1 MAELKVTQVKSDIG
15 GSERQ
20 RQNLRS
26 LGLRKIG
33 DSVVKPDT
41 PVFRGMVS
49 RVSHLVKIEEVK

>member
-1 MAELKVTQVKSDIG
+1 MAEFKVTQIKSDIG

-41 PVFRGMVS
+41 PGFRGMVS

>member
-1 MAELKVTQVKSDIG
+1 MANLKVTQVKSEIG

-41 PVFRGMVS
+41 PEFRGMVNQ
-49 RVSHLVKIEEVK
+49 VFHLVKIEEVK

>member
-1 MAELKVTQVKSDIG
+1 MAEFKVTQIKSDIG

-41 PVFRGMVS
+41 PGFRGMVNK
-49 RVSHLVKIEEVK
+49 VSHLVKIEEVK

>member
-1 MAELKVTQVKSDIG
+1 MAEIKVTQVKSDIG

-33 DSVVKPDT
+33 DTVVKPDSKE
-41 PVFRGMVS
+41 FRGMVS
-49 RVSHLVKIEEVK
+49 RVAHLVKIEEVK

>member
-1 MAELKVTQVKSDIG
+1 MAEFKVTQVKSDIG

>member
-1 MAELKVTQVKSDIG
+1 MAELKVTQVKSEIG

>member
-1 MAELKVTQVKSDIG
+1 MANLKVTQVKSEIG

-33 DSVVKPDT
+33 DSVVKPDS
-41 PVFRGMVS
+41 PEIRGMVNK
-49 RVSHLVKIEEVK
+49 VVHLVKIEEVK

>member
-1 MAELKVTQVKSDIG
+1 MAELKVTQVKSEIG

-41 PVFRGMVS
+41 PVFRGMVN